1 MSKHKPGEIISVSNV
16 QMIIPNIGN
25 LVDLTVEGENYV
37 GRIMQCNESVTQ
49 IKLVG
54 KDTRE

>member
-1 MSKHKPGEIISVSNV
+1 MAKHKAGETISVSNV

-25 LVDLTVEGENYV
+25 LVDLTVDGENYV
-37 GRIMQCNESVTQ
+37 GRILQCNERDTQ

-54 KDTRE
+54 KDTKE